1 MHPTPLYTLLIT
13 YLPRAAKSPAR
24 PCPDKYM
31 LSLRKAFQPRF
42 FTTAAPRWASA
53 KDEAELS
60 RKLNQQLEQLSTSQS
75 SNLTELEQQDQAI
88 REQLKVVK
96 SQVQMKAP
104 RPVSPS
110 LRWYRWPIYPYL
122 HRGGPLKPLTI
133 TRKPSSG
140 RNHTGRIT
148 VRHQGGGHARRVRV
162 VDFHRFSN
170 AVKRVERIEYDPN
183 RSAHLA
189 LLSEASPASGSEG
202 ARLYSYIPATVGM
215 RAGDF
220 VQSFRSGIPSDV
232 MAKMGGSADPG
243 ILAGLVAKRGN
254 CMPLHMVPL
263 GTVIHNIG
271 LTKEGPAKFCRSA
284 GTYGRL
290 YEKIPAQKKAIVRL
304 SSGETRYV
312 SLDACATIGVVSNPD
327 HQHRSFGKAGRSRN
341 LGIRPTVR
349 GGAMNKVDHPLGGG
363 RGKSKGNKI
372 PVSPWGVIAKG
383 GFKTRV
389 GKHTN
394 KMVISGRPRGR
405 QGAN

>member
-1 MHPTPLYTLLIT
+1 
-13 YLPRAAKSPAR
+13 
-24 PCPDKYM
+24 M
-31 LSLRKAFQPRF
+31 LCWLRCVLMGESGLGPKFMLAIRKALTGIRPRF
-42 FTTAAPRWASA
+42 FSAAVPRSGPNH
-53 KDEAELS
+53 DEAELS
-60 RKLNQQLEQLSTSQS
+60 RQLNEQLEQLSVTSTT
-75 SNLTELEQQDQAI
+75 NLTELEQQDKAI

-96 SQVQMKAP
+96 TQVQMKAP

-110 LRWYRWPIYPYL
+110 LRWYRWPIYNYL
-122 HRGGPLKPLTI
+122 HRGGPVKPLTV

-162 VDFHRFSN
+162 VDLHRLGSG
-170 AVKRVERIEYDPN
+170 VKRVERIEYDPN

-189 LLSEASPASGSEG
+189 LLSEPSPQGHG
-202 ARLYSYIPATVGM
+202 VLYSYIPATVGM
-215 RAGDF
+215 RAGDE
-220 VQSFRSGIPSDV
+220 VQSFRQGIPSDV

-263 GTVIHNIG
+263 GTVVHNIG
-271 LTKEGPAKFCRSA
+271 LTKQGPAKFCRSA

-290 YEKIPAQKKAIVRL
+290 YEKIPSQGRAIVRL
-304 SSGETRYV
+304 ASGETRYV

-349 GGAMNKVDHPLGGG
+349 GVAMNKVDHPLGGG

-394 KMVISGRPRGR
+394 KQVISGRPRGR
-405 QGAN
+405 QGAI